1 MIEFKMVA
9 ILLLRQ
15 YFIKYNASCVFCTQ
29 NQQNVNKYKINTSKN
44 CDPNKNSQQQHNKS
58 NKNFLKRL
66 IVGWRSRNHEKRKKT
81 TKNKKKNKRK
91 DRHP

>member
-66 IVGWRSRNHEKRKKT
+66 IVGWRSRNHEKRNNKKQ
-81 TKNKKKNKRK
+81 KKNKRK